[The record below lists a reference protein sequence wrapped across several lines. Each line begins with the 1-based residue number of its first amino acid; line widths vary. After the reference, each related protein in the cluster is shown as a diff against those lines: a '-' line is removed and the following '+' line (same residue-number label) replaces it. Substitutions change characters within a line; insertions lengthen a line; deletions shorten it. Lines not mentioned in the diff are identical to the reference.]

1 LRRYNILVKEKS
13 MKVKKPNPV
22 IYFFVFILIYP
33 LLKILFRL
41 EVDKKNFSP
50 PDGPFIVVCNHSSF
64 MDFLIIM
71 LALYPIRV
79 NAITAQKFFLYKPLH
94 RLLPMMGCI
103 PKNLFDPDIRSIIG
117 IKTVLKRGDR
127 VLLFPEGRCA
137 YDGVYAGMHK
147 STGKL
152 IKKLDVP
159 VISGSIDG
167 AYKCM
172 PFWRDG
178 IRNGHVRIIISDLF
192 SPEQLK
198 SLSID
203 EINKAID
210 KRLCREN
217 DPPPKKPFYTTRSR
231 QLAEGLQFILYWC
244 PKCNGEFTME
254 TKGCGIRC
262 SACGNAAILDR
273 EMKLIPNG
281 DSAVPE
287 DIPAWY
293 KKQAEY
299 EAGKLHEDMEPI
311 TEKVNVLLPSGIPG
325 GGMSLSGSGVI
336 TLNPKGWYYDGEL
349 KGENVNLFF
358 PIDTV
363 PALPID
369 PNDVFQIYAHGTFYM
384 FSPEDKQ
391 RCIKYSVIGE
401 CAYWKF
407 ASPVQM
413 TESATFNNQ
422 LCSN

>member
-1 LRRYNILVKEKS
+1 
-13 MKVKKPNPV
+13 MKVKRPNSV
-22 IYFFVFILIYP
+22 IYFLVYIFFYP
-33 LLKILFRL
+33 LLKLLFHL
-41 EVDKKNFSP
+41 EVDKKNYNP
-50 PDGPFIVVCNHSSF
+50 PKGPFIVVCNHSSF
-64 MDFLIIM
+64 VDFLIVM
-71 LALYPIRV
+71 LSLYPIKV

-94 RLLPMMGCI
+94 KLLPMMGCI

-152 IKKLDVP
+152 IKKLNVP
-159 VISGSIDG
+159 VISASIGG

-178 IRNGHVRIIISDLF
+178 IRNGRSRIVLADLL
-192 SPEQLK
+192 SPDDLK
-198 SLSID
+198 SLSVD
-203 EINKAID
+203 EINTAID
-210 KRLCREN
+210 KRLNREN
-217 DPPPKKPFYTTRSR
+217 EAPPKKPFCTFGTRR
-231 QLAEGLQFILYWC
+231 LAEGLQFILYWC
-244 PKCNGEFTME
+244 PKCNKEFTLE
-254 TKGCGIRC
+254 TKDC
-262 SACGNAAILDR
+262 SILCTACGNSAELDR
-273 EMKLIPNG
+273 EMMLKPTPESVIP
-281 DSAVPE
+281 D

-293 KKQAEY
+293 QQQANY
-299 EAGKLHEDMEPI
+299 EAQKLHENMEPI
-311 TEKVNVLLPSGIPG
+311 TERVNVLLPSDEQG
-325 GGMSLSGSGVI
+325 GGMSVCGSGEI
-336 TLNPKGWYYDGEL
+336 SLSPKGWRYEGEL
-349 KGENVNLFF
+349 KGETVDLFF

-384 FSPEDKQ
+384 FSPEDKI

-413 TESATFNNQ
+413 TESAVFNNE
-422 LCSN
+422 LFGD